1 MKIGIMCAM
10 QPRQLEQ
17 TVRMLGRTLEK
28 KGHQVEYLAIGT
40 QDRAINMRKYDYIY
54 LGSVTEGFFGGK
66 IPEAVKDYV
75 KQCRGL
81 ENSKSAAFLLK
92 RFFGNTK
99 GMKRLMAVLESM
111 GSQVLDFQV
120 IGGNS
125 DIEALVNRLR
135 G

>member
-1 MKIGIMCAM
+1 MKIGIIYAA

-17 TVRMLGRTLEK
+17 TARNLGRTLEK

-40 QDRAINMRKYDYIY
+40 QERATNMRKYDYIY

-66 IPEAVKDYV
+66 IPEPVKDYV

-125 DIEALVNRLR
+125 DIEALVGRLR

>member
-1 MKIGIMCAM
+1 MKIGIIYAP
-10 QPRQLEQ
+10 QPRHLEQ
-17 TVRMLGRTLEK
+17 TARNLGRTLEK
-28 KGHQVEYLAIGT
+28 KGHQVEYLAMGS
-40 QDRAINMRKYDYIY
+40 QDRSASLRKYDFLY
-54 LGSVTEGFFGGK
+54 LGSVAEGFLGGK
-66 IPEAVKDYV
+66 IPDTVKDYV

-92 RFFGNTK
+92 RLFGNTK

-125 DIEALVNRLR
+125 DIEALADRLR